1 MKMKKCN
8 RAKCTEENPKFG
20 KNRANLDGLQ
30 KECNTCRAIM
40 RKESKQKKWER
51 PIVLTM
57 ALTYG
62 KKKQVQPS
70 ALNDRFKK
78 IQQELK
84 KA

>member
-1 MKMKKCN
+1 MKKCN
-8 RAKCTEENPKFG
+8 RAKCTEQNPKFG
-20 KNRANLDGLQ
+20 KNRANPDGLQ
-30 KECNTCRAIM
+30 RECTTCRAEM
-40 RKESKQKKWER
+40 RKTSKKWER